1 MIGSIQY
8 ETYRGWSR
16 MRDSKERLVADQA
29 GGSGFQDAR
38 PSDSARWTDADR
50 EGAFPRWATAV
61 VPPPTY
67 GGSLNQADTRL
78 VLEFAPPRNDHDPGW
93 PACMGGSPSAAACL
107 LGVVHALAEELNIEI
122 DSPRK
127 GSVYA

>member
-1 MIGSIQY
+1 MKLS
-8 ETYRGWSR
+8 
-16 MRDSKERLVADQA
+16 A
-29 GGSGFQDAR
+29 GGAVCGTPKNVWLPTR
-38 PSDSARWTDADR
+38 PAVAVSRTPGHRTSDSARWTDADR

>member
-1 MIGSIQY
+1 MKRTAVGAACG
-8 ETYRGWSR
+8 TPKNVWLPTRPAVAVSR
-16 MRDSKERLVADQA
+16 MPGHRTAPDGPMRTARA
-29 GGSGFQDAR
+29 HFRGGRRQSC
-38 PSDSARWTDADR
+38 
-50 EGAFPRWATAV
+50 
-61 VPPPTY
+61 PPPTY

>member
-1 MIGSIQY
+1 
-8 ETYRGWSR
+8 

-61 VPPPTY
+61 VPPQPM
-67 GGSLNQADTRL
+67 
-78 VLEFAPPRNDHDPGW
+78 VAP
-93 PACMGGSPSAAACL
+93 
-107 LGVVHALAEELNIEI
+107 
-122 DSPRK
+122 
-127 GSVYA
+127 